1 MKSNLPMA
9 LNKAEILSEMES
21 LVVLGGKDDG
31 KGDSYSVFSQCK
43 PESNSYCGDAN
54 CGFCANC
61 VENCGGKTP
70 PTTNTGLTS
79 GTLIP

>member
-31 KGDSYSVFSQCK
+31 GDTYSVFSQCK
-43 PESNSYCGDAN
+43 PNTYCDGAYCAN
-54 CGFCANC
+54 CGYCNEKC
-61 VENCGGKTP
+61 EGKTP
-70 PTTNTGLTS
+70 TPGSSLITGE
-79 GTLIP
+79 LIP

>member
-43 PESNSYCGDAN
+43 PETNSYCGDAN
-54 CGFCANC
+54 CGFCSNC

-70 PTTNTGLTS
+70 TPGS
-79 GTLIP
+79 TLITGELIP

>member
-31 KGDSYSVFSQCK
+31 GDTYAVLSQCK
-43 PESNSYCGDAN
+43 PTSNTYCDGAK
-54 CGFCANC
+54 CGYCAYC
-61 VENCGGKTP
+61 VESCGGKTP
-70 PTTNTGLTS
+70 TPGS
-79 GTLIP
+79 TLITGELIP